1 MIGKYVRGFRH
12 LCKCVGNGPK
22 QVLFTSV
29 TRHFTGT
36 AILAKLRGGEHAI
49 LLFNN
54 QHGDRS
60 VHSSIIMTTELRE
73 LCNSF
78 GFEKYN
84 YCLTLTDDTFIS
96 IGSEAIILPDDFDDL
111 FDTFNK
117 QNKKIVEQV
126 KVKYSGDFNCY
137 FAKYFFVL
145 TDGSPNMFSWA
156 MTNLYKNGVS
166 STTLKHVID
175 WCKNYPQLV
184 RNLKKGTPTAY
195 NGFGEI
201 QELVSEMIALRK
213 NKRANLV
220 INMFNTA
227 QKKLLKNVELNS
239 VNLETFSKFSIL
251 SDIKKR
257 NFVRKMS
264 TIEDANEIMR
274 QMKLLTNIH
283 FEWNRE
289 SFCEFIN
296 GADGINCEVIY
307 DNNNIIVVKVNDYET
322 VKQLAK
328 TTNWCI
334 SKNKRF
340 WNEYIELRN
349 GKSTQYVLF
358 DFNKK
363 EDDELSIVGFTSTNN
378 GITHAHSFSNKNL
391 MEETREYPY
400 IRCFVEHRKNIISIL
415 KSANLSESMFCDFE
429 KQKYNWNKTDFIK
442 FLEYCMDESE
452 YDIILD
458 NGDKLVVETT
468 SQMVRFII
476 GKRYDRNFINDRS
489 PKKLILFCDFS
500 LQETDPNR
508 LMFSIIN
515 FNEKKQEE
523 YPSMVFD
530 MFCRSQVNVTFNTLL
545 SSFGLPYT
553 TICRTEN
560 ETDVLF
566 DAFSTYNIVKLNEL
580 LGNKELIKHLI
591 KESKNKQS
599 NNIQNDI
606 YSYIQDSIIN
616 VNTTE
621 IINVFYNNN
630 ISIGE
635 LIGKRNMDNLLSN
648 LCYEVLRYYRCNN
661 KVPTN
666 DELNML
672 YNNNWRYEK
681 SYLVGVYS
689 ALITILQRETCKNCI
704 GSGFISMI
712 LETSSKQELCVKLIN
727 LTLPFIIDKYGLIK
741 ELVEPIVDMD
751 NRYAMQILVDN
762 NIHNVVSDEFVKR
775 LPTTHPFYDL
785 FAKLSKKNEL
795 VGVKVC

>member
-1 MIGKYVRGFRH
+1 MIGKSVRGFRH
-12 LCKCVGNGPK
+12 LCKCVGNDPK

-29 TRHFTGT
+29 TQHFNGT
-36 AILAKLRGGEHAI
+36 AILAKTRNGEDII

-54 QHGDRS
+54 QHGDKS
-60 VHSSIIMTTELRE
+60 VHSCITMTPKLRQ

-78 GFEKYN
+78 GFEKYS
-84 YCLTLTDDTFIS
+84 YCFPLTNDAFGN
-96 IGSEAIILPDDFDDL
+96 IGGEAIILPDNFNEL

-117 QNKKIVEQV
+117 QNKKIVELV
-126 KVKYSGDFNCY
+126 ASAYSGDFNCY

-156 MTNLYKNGVS
+156 MKNLYKNKVS
-166 STTLKHVID
+166 STTLKHVIF

-184 RNLKKGTPTAY
+184 KNLKKGTPTAY
-195 NGFGEI
+195 NGFGET

-227 QKKLLKNVELNS
+227 QKKLLKNVALDS

-251 SDIKKR
+251 SDVKKR

-289 SFCEFIN
+289 SFCEFISN
-296 GADGINCEVIY
+296 ADGINCDMIY

-322 VKQLAK
+322 IKHLAK

-340 WNEYIELRN
+340 WNEYIEFKK
-349 GKSTQYVLF
+349 GKSSQYVLF

-378 GITHAHSFSNKNL
+378 GIIHAHSFSNKNL

-400 IRCFVEHRKNIISIL
+400 VRCFIEHRKNIIGVL
-415 KSANLSESMFCDFE
+415 KSANLSESMFCNFE

-442 FLEYCMDESE
+442 FLEYCINESE

-468 SQMVRFII
+468 SPMVKFII
-476 GKRYDRNFINDRS
+476 GKRYDRIIDNYGTKQKI
-489 PKKLILFCDFS
+489 ILFCDFS
-500 LQETDPNR
+500 LKETDPNR

-515 FNEKKQEE
+515 FSMEKQEE
-523 YPSMVFD
+523 FPSSMFD
-530 MFCRSQVNVTFNTLL
+530 IFCRSQETVTFNTVL

-560 ETDVLF
+560 KTDILF
-566 DAFSTYNIVKLNEL
+566 DALSTYNAIKLNEL
-580 LGNKELIKHLI
+580 LGNEEFIKHLI
-591 KESKNKQS
+591 KESKKKRPNK
-599 NNIQNDI
+599 IQNDI
-606 YSYIQDSIIN
+606 YSYILDSIIN
-616 VNTTE
+616 VKTTD
-621 IINVFYNNN
+621 ILNVFYNNN

-635 LIGKRNMDNLLSN
+635 LIGKKNMDTLLAN
-648 LCYEVLRYYRCNN
+648 LCYEVLRYYRNNN
-661 KVPTN
+661 KTPTN

-681 SYLVGVYS
+681 SCLVGIYT
-689 ALITILQRETCKNCI
+689 AIITILQRDTYKNCV
-704 GSGFISMI
+704 GAGFISMI
-712 LETSSKQELCVKLIN
+712 RETSSKQELCVNLVN
-727 LTLPFIIDKYGLIK
+727 LTLPFIIGKYGLIK
-741 ELVEPIVDMD
+741 ELVKPIVDTD
-751 NRYAMQILVDN
+751 NRDAMQTLLDN
-762 NIHNVVSDEFVKR
+762 NIHNVVSNEFVKR

-785 FAKLSKKNEL
+785 FAKLSKKNEC
-795 VGVKVC
+795 VDVKAC

>member
-1 MIGKYVRGFRH
+1 MIGKSVRGFRH
-12 LCKCVGNGPK
+12 LCKCVGNNPK
-22 QVLFTSV
+22 QVLFTSA
-29 TRHFTGT
+29 TRYFNGT
-36 AILAKLRGGEHAI
+36 AILAKFRSGEDAI

-54 QHGDRS
+54 HSGERGM
-60 VHSSIIMTTELRE
+60 HSSIVMTTELRQ

-78 GFEKYN
+78 GFEKYS
-84 YCLTLTDDTFIS
+84 YCLAISNDGFIS
-96 IGSEAIILPDDFDDL
+96 IGGEAIILPDNFNDL

-126 KVKYSGDFNCY
+126 VLKYSGDVNCY

-156 MTNLYKNGVS
+156 MTNLYKNRVS
-166 STTLKHVID
+166 STTLKHVIV
-175 WCKNYPQLV
+175 WCQNYPQLV
-184 RNLKKGTPTAY
+184 KNLKKGTPTAY
-195 NGFGEI
+195 NGFCEI

-227 QKKLLKNVELNS
+227 QKKLLKNVALDN

-251 SDIKKR
+251 SDVKKR

-289 SFCEFIN
+289 SFCEFISS
-296 GADGINCEVIY
+296 ADGMNCDVIY

-322 VKQLAK
+322 IKHLAK

-340 WNEYIELRN
+340 WNEYIEFKN
-349 GKSTQYVLF
+349 GQSAQYVLF

-378 GITHAHSFSNKNL
+378 GIIHAHSFSNKNL
-391 MEETREYPY
+391 MQETREYPY
-400 IRCFVEHRKNIISIL
+400 IRCFIEQRKDIIGVL
-415 KSANLSESMFCDFE
+415 KSVNLSESMFCNVE
-429 KQKYNWNKTDFIK
+429 KHKYNWNKTDFIK
-442 FLEYCMDESE
+442 FLNYCINESE

-468 SQMVRFII
+468 SPMVKFII
-476 GKRYDRNFINDRS
+476 GKRYDRIVGNYGS
-489 PKKLILFCDFS
+489 PKKIILFCDFS

-508 LMFSIIN
+508 LMFSLIN
-515 FNEKKQEE
+515 FNREKQEE
-523 YPSMVFD
+523 FPSAVFD
-530 MFCRSQVNVTFNTLL
+530 MFCRSQETITFNTLL

-560 ETDVLF
+560 KTDILFNVL
-566 DAFSTYNIVKLNEL
+566 STYNTIKLNEL
-580 LGNKELIKHLI
+580 LGNKEFIKHLA
-591 KESKNKQS
+591 KESKNKS
-599 NNIQNDI
+599 NDTKNGI

-616 VNTTE
+616 VKTTD

-648 LCYEVLRYYRCNN
+648 LCYEVLRYYRGNN

-689 ALITILQRETCKNCI
+689 AIMTILQRETCKNCI
-704 GSGFISMI
+704 GGGFISMI
-712 LETSSKQELCVKLIN
+712 RETSSRQELCVNLIN

-741 ELVEPIVDMD
+741 ELVKAIVDTD
-751 NRYAMQILVDN
+751 NRYAMQTLVDN
-762 NIHNVVSDEFVKR
+762 NVHNVVSNEFVKR
-775 LPTTHPFYDL
+775 LPTTHQFYDL
-785 FAKLSKKNEL
+785 FAKLSNKNEF
-795 VGVKVC
+795 VDVKVC

>member
-1 MIGKYVRGFRH
+1 MIGKSVRGFRH
-12 LCKCVGNGPK
+12 LCKCVGNNPK

-29 TRHFTGT
+29 TRYFNGT
-36 AILAKLRGGEHAI
+36 AILAKFRNGEDAI

-54 QHGDRS
+54 HSGDRS
-60 VHSSIIMTTELRE
+60 VHSSIVMTTELRQR
-73 LCNSF
+73 CNSF
-78 GFEKYN
+78 GFEKYS
-84 YCLTLTDDTFIS
+84 YCLTITKDAFNS
-96 IGSEAIILPDDFDDL
+96 IGGEAIILPDNFNDL

-126 KVKYSGDFNCY
+126 VLKYVGDFNCY

-156 MTNLYKNGVS
+156 MTNLYKNRIS
-166 STTLKHVID
+166 SITLKHIIV
-175 WCKNYPQLV
+175 WCQNYPQLV
-184 RNLKKGTPTAY
+184 KNLKKGTPTAY
-195 NGFGEI
+195 NGFSEI
-201 QELVSEMIALRK
+201 QELISEMIALRK

-227 QKKLLKNVELNS
+227 QKKLLKNVALDN
-239 VNLETFSKFSIL
+239 VNLETFSKFYIL
-251 SDIKKR
+251 SDVKKR

-289 SFCEFIN
+289 SFCEFISS
-296 GADGINCEVIY
+296 ADGMNCDVICN
-307 DNNNIIVVKVNDYET
+307 NNNIIVVKVNDYET
-322 VKQLAK
+322 VKHLAK

-340 WNEYIELRN
+340 WNEYIESKN
-349 GKSTQYVLF
+349 GQSAQYVLF

-378 GITHAHSFSNKNL
+378 GIIHAHSFSNQNL
-391 MEETREYPY
+391 MQETREHPY
-400 IRCFVEHRKNIISIL
+400 IRCFIEQRKNIIGVL
-415 KSANLSESMFCDFE
+415 KSVNLSESMFCNFE
-429 KQKYNWNKTDFIK
+429 KQKYNWNKADFIK
-442 FLEYCMDESE
+442 FLEYCINESE

-468 SQMVRFII
+468 SPMVKFII
-476 GKRYDRNFINDRS
+476 GKRYDRIIGNYGS
-489 PKKLILFCDFS
+489 PKKIILFCDFS

-508 LMFSIIN
+508 LMFSLIN
-515 FNEKKQEE
+515 FNVEKQEE
-523 YPSMVFD
+523 FPSSVFD
-530 MFCRSQVNVTFNTLL
+530 MFCRSQETTTFNTLL

-560 ETDVLF
+560 KTDILF
-566 DAFSTYNIVKLNEL
+566 DALSMYNTIKLNEL
-580 LGNKELIKHLI
+580 LGNKEFIKHLI
-591 KESKNKQS
+591 KESKNKS
-599 NNIQNDI
+599 NSIKNDI
-606 YSYIQDSIIN
+606 YTYIQDSIIN
-616 VNTTE
+616 VKTTD

-635 LIGKRNMDNLLSN
+635 LIGKRNMDNLLAN
-648 LCYEVLRYYRCNN
+648 LCYEVLRYYRGNN

-672 YNNNWRYEK
+672 YNNNNWRYEK
-681 SYLVGVYS
+681 SYLVGIYS
-689 ALITILQRETCKNCI
+689 AIMTILQRETCKNCV

-712 LETSSKQELCVKLIN
+712 RETSSRQELCVNLIN

-741 ELVEPIVDMD
+741 ELVKAIVDTD
-751 NRYAMQILVDN
+751 NRDAMQTLVDN
-762 NIHNVVSDEFVKR
+762 SVHNVVSNEFVKR
-775 LPTTHPFYDL
+775 LPTTHQFYDL
-785 FAKLSKKNEL
+785 FAQLSKKNEF
-795 VGVKVC
+795 VDVKVC